1 MVTCGAS
8 IWNMISAPI
17 PPEVNKERT
26 FFLNF
31 KSNSNKERTNVTELN
46 LLMEISGKFLNQ
58 DIYHFKT
65 PELITVYN
73 NQSMITEI
81 IRNNKTKTIGIMRT
95 DINFFKV
102 FEFVFVAGKPYS
114 ISDISDET
122 YRACVISEKFAK
134 YYFGGIN
141 CLGQI
146 ITDRDRQ
153 YKVVGIVKKPAT
165 ATTVKS
171 DLYFLSNP
179 QELAIMGLWMC
190 NVVVLCHSKE
200 DKNELD
206 AELKKWTYKNE
217 NGQLSLSSETT
228 EKQYLTQKIGFEW
241 ELMPLYCVMV
251 FIALVIPILCLIDI
265 LKNNQTFRNEEL
277 AIRRAFGA
285 PQKKIIFLLLFDNLF
300 ITILAGV
307 LGLVFSFLFFA
318 VLSNE
323 SLSNLFLVF
332 FNWRAFFYYTAIFL
346 IIGAIAGIVP
356 ALNLSKH
363 QIVNALYATNND

>member
-1 MVTCGAS
+1 
-8 IWNMISAPI
+8 
-17 PPEVNKERT
+17 
-26 FFLNF
+26 
-31 KSNSNKERTNVTELN
+31 
-46 LLMEISGKFLNQ
+46 
-58 DIYHFKT
+58 
-65 PELITVYN
+65 
-73 NQSMITEI
+73 
-81 IRNNKTKTIGIMRT
+81 
-95 DINFFKV
+95 
-102 FEFVFVAGKPYS
+102 
-114 ISDISDET
+114 
-122 YRACVISEKFAK
+122 
-134 YYFGGIN
+134 
-141 CLGQI
+141 
-146 ITDRDRQ
+146 
-153 YKVVGIVKKPAT
+153 
-165 ATTVKS
+165 
-171 DLYFLSNP
+171 
-179 QELAIMGLWMC
+179 
-190 NVVVLCHSKE
+190 
-200 DKNELD
+200 
-206 AELKKWTYKNE
+206 
-217 NGQLSLSSETT
+217 
-228 EKQYLTQKIGFEW
+228 
-241 ELMPLYCVMV
+241 MV